1 MRYGFVTFTTAS
13 SAYDAVERASRDPRL
28 ADYNVAFGGRRQFC
42 DSSYAD
48 LDGVAVLSYQNDEF
62 RKMVPGVRWYQVVQY
77 AELVEVSDLLHPE
90 AETPSKL
97 YSRK

>member
-48 LDGVAVLSYQNDEF
+48 LGRSQISLLIYNCSLSYNCLF
-62 RKMVPGVRWYQVVQY
+62 PNFIIIIVIN
-77 AELVEVSDLLHPE
+77 
-90 AETPSKL
+90 L
-97 YSRK
+97 YLFLQCIL